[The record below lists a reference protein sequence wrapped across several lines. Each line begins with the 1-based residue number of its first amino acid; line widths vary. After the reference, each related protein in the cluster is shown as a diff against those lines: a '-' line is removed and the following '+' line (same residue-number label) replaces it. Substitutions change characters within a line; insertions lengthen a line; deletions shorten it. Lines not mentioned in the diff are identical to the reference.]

1 MLEKIRAQWTKVIH
15 PFALGLLKLG
25 VTPDMVTWTGTIA
38 TIIVAL
44 VFFPQGW
51 LWQGV
56 AVLALFIFSDS
67 LDGTMA
73 RESGSSSKWGAFL
86 DSTLD
91 RLADGAIF
99 GGIAIYYAA
108 QPDGLLWC
116 AVAIGALVFALVTS
130 YSKARGESVGIEV
143 HAGFA
148 GRADRLLVGL
158 LGVLLTG
165 IGLTWALPVALS
177 YLCLAGAFTV
187 GQRMWIVRRAILA
200 EQGAEKA
207 A

>member
-1 MLEKIRAQWTKVIH
+1 M
-15 PFALGLLKLG
+15 
-25 VTPDMVTWTGTIA
+25 
-38 TIIVAL
+38 
-44 VFFPQGW
+44 
-51 LWQGV
+51 
-56 AVLALFIFSDS
+56 LALFIFSDS

-200 EQGAEKA
+200 EQGAEEA